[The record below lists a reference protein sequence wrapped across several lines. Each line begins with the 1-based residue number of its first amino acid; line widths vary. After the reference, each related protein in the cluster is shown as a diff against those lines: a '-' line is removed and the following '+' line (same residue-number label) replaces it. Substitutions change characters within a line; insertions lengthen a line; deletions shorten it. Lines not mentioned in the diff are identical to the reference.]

1 MKTRRRDFLKLAA
14 AGVPLF
20 NIGCAGFGQAIAKG
34 AKIRVALIGCGFRMR
49 EMILADTSEQV
60 VAVVEPDA
68 PRRRDF
74 IARVKRTPNAAN
86 IEGVREFD
94 DYHPLFAEM
103 GDSIDAVVICT
114 SNRHHAPAAIMAM
127 NRGIHVF
134 VEKPMAYTVREA
146 QIMGR
151 IAKKMGV

>member
-1 MKTRRRDFLKLAA
+1 MRRRDFVKMAA
-14 AGVPLF
+14 LGLPFF
-20 NIGCAGFGQAIAKG
+20 NIGCAGFGQARARQIAKG

-49 EMILADTSEQV
+49 EMILADTAEQV

-74 IARVKRTPNAAN
+74 IARVKKTPNAAN

-134 VEKPMAYTVREA
+134 EEA
-146 QIMGR
+146 D
-151 IAKKMGV
+151 GVHCP